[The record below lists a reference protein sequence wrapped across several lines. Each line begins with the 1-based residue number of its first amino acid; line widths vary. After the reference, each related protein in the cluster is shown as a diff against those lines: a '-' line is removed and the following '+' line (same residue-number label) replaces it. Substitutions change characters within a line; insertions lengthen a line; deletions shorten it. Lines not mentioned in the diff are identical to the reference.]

1 MLIMD
6 SDGSRI
12 LYPISSALSGG
23 GFTAALTV
31 IVLLL
36 AVKAFFAACES
47 AVTEFNDQKL
57 KNLSE
62 KDSRAAILMKI
73 TASPSSM
80 MMTFSLFRVLS
91 VIVVSVLSAAALFP
105 PLYNRFSDMM
115 SGLRENSPY
124 AAAFLAAL
132 GALLVIIIPEWLVIS
147 AFTETMPKQLVR
159 KNAEGFALRHCRAI
173 KTLTAVLKPASALSS
188 LITSAGLKLAGVPD
202 AGKDTVTEEEIL
214 MMVDAGNETGVLEE
228 SQKEMINN
236 IVEFGALTASDVMT
250 HRTDIAAAELNSSLS
265 DVVNT
270 AISTGFSRIPVYEDT
285 IDRIVGII
293 NVKDMLC
300 LIGSEDTSGF
310 KLESIMRDVCYVP
323 ESGSCDDVFRELTS
337 RHIGMAVVTDEYGGT
352 AGIVTT
358 EDLVEAI
365 VGNIQ
370 DEYDNETEDIVEVS
384 DGVYIVDGTAD
395 PYRTLGSIGINIPE
409 EDDFDTVSGFVVSLL
424 GGRIP
429 ENGEKPVAVWEN
441 AEFAALV
448 TEDMAI
454 RRLKVTIKRDEDE
467 KTENDGENAAST
479 ERNGT

>member
-6 SDGSRI
+6 SDGSRV

-23 GFTAALTV
+23 GLTAALTV

-36 AVKAFFAACES
+36 VIKAFFAACES

-62 KDSRAAILMKI
+62 KDSRAAILLKI

-80 MMTFSLFRVLS
+80 MMTFSLFRVFS
-91 VIVVSVLSAAALFP
+91 VIVVSVLSAAAFFP

-115 SGLRENSPY
+115 NGLRENSPF
-124 AAAFLAAL
+124 AAAFFSAV
-132 GALLVIIIPEWLVIS
+132 GALLIIIIPEWLVIS
-147 AFTETMPKQLVR
+147 AFTETMPKRIVR
-159 KNAEGFALRHCRAI
+159 KNAEEFALSHCHAI
-173 KTLTAVLKPASALSS
+173 KTLTAVLRPASAVSS
-188 LITSAGLKLAGVPD
+188 LITSAGLKIAGVPD
-202 AGKDTVTEEEIL
+202 TDRDTVTEEEIL

-236 IVEFGALTASDVMT
+236 IVEFGGLTASDVMT

-300 LIGSEDTSGF
+300 LIGSEDTSDF

-323 ESGSCDDVFRELTS
+323 GSGSCDDVFRELTS

-370 DEYDNETEDIVEVS
+370 DEYDNETEDIVEIS

-448 TEDMAI
+448 TEDMVI

-467 KTENDGENAAST
+467 KTENDGENAVST